1 MNFVGI
7 LLAFSIVIA
16 LFGSYGAMKNTKNTK
31 DFRAKGKDR
40 FQSSRLR
47 FVDRKQFADLYESE
61 GHHVLF
67 QLQDSQ
73 TGRENGDT
81 LPQRVGITLRE
92 LEKCIPWVPGDSRI
106 FICSPDGFSPSLL
119 KQLKVL
125 RTQRDLFL
133 IDNLPNDLGAIR
145 MVVS

>member
-16 LFGSYGAMKNTKNTK
+16 LFGSYVATKNTKNTK

-40 FQSSRLR
+40 FQSPRLR

-61 GHHVLF
+61 AHHVLF

-73 TGRENGDT
+73 TGRENGET
-81 LPQRVGITLRE
+81 LPPRVGITLQE

-125 RTQRDLFL
+125 HTQRDLFL
-133 IDNLPNDLGAIR
+133 IDNLPNDLNSIR